1 MIRCS
6 TELRN
11 RLITAAPFI
20 LLMQRSIIRV
30 YSGTM
35 PAHPE
40 NAATGTRLG
49 YITADGNPYLPAT
62 NGLQWLG
69 DTRGAAKNSV
79 PWTAYFQESG
89 IAGWARLS
97 VSSAFGLDDF
107 ANDAAVRIDISADVL
122 GLITS
127 APVAYGTRRAITE
140 ISLGLAEHA

>member
-1 MIRCS
+1 MIRSS

-20 LLMQRSIIRV
+20 LLMKNSILRI

-49 YITADGNPYLPAT
+49 HITADGNPYLPEV

-69 DTRGAAKNSV
+69 DTRGAAINSA
-79 PWTAYFQESG
+79 PWIAYFQESG

-97 VSSAFGLDDF
+97 ISSAFGLDDF

-127 APVAYGTRRAITE
+127 APVPYGTRRGITE
-140 ISLGLAEHA
+140 LVLGLAEHA